1 MNEEWA
7 LPIMTEKS
15 TMGGL
20 LPLDVWVEPGHE
32 DEASIIAHIPTPIDQ
47 YTSHVCFIDK
57 DGAWDA
63 MLPSMLTATVSPA
76 VNVQEWS

>member
-32 DEASIIAHIPTPIDQ
+32 DEASIIAHIPTL
-47 YTSHVCFIDK
+47 IDK